1 MRALVQLSLRY
12 RPDRIVLGEVRSG
25 DAAME
30 MIHAMNT
37 GHSGSFCTVHAN
49 SARDALG
56 RLEDLCAEVCPQPP
70 CRSIA
75 TAIGCIVFVQRSLNG
90 REIKEVISVNGWK
103 DGDYLTTARGAP
115 A

>member
-1 MRALVQLSLRY
+1 MQLPLRC
-12 RPDRIVLGEVRSG
+12 RPDRLVLGEVHSG

-30 MIHAMNT
+30 LIHAMNT

-75 TAIGCIVFVQRSLNG
+75 TAIGCIVFVQRTTSG
-90 REIKEVISVNGWK
+90 REIREVVFVDGWTS
-103 DGDYLTTARGAP
+103 DEYVTTAKCE
-115 A
+115 